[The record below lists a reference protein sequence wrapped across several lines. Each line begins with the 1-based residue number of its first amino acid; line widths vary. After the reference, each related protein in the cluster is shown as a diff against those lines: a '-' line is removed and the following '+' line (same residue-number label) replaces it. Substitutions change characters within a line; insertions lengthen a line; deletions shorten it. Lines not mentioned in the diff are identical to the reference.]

1 MKKFLLILPLA
12 FSAFFSSCENELE
25 LNAEW
30 EENTII
36 YGLLDVNDENDVH
49 YIKVAKAFL
58 GDDPIAV
65 SAQEYD
71 SLYYNPDD
79 ITVEVMEW
87 DGSALRNTY
96 VLTPVTDIPKEEGF
110 FTSEQ
115 QLLYTFTAPLDLDMD
130 YSILVTN
137 PSGEEVTAKTS
148 MVQEVIYDRPRR
160 GLNAAVNFSEVED
173 RRYIVRFSSAENA
186 RRHSLKIR
194 INYFEKDSPDTPDSE
209 AVEKEIIWS
218 FTDTSVSRISGGEDI
233 EYTIE
238 PEEFFSKLA
247 NEIEANGKYRYF
259 ANPKRNSVSGVIT
272 ADALDFIYPTASPDL
287 SVYLDL
293 TDPSSSLVEDRPVFS
308 NITNGVGLFTSRNV
322 SEINFVPLHSKTMK
336 EVLTNEKTRDLN
348 FGYYEYQNDEFVLI
362 YE

>member
-25 LNAEW
+25 LNADW

-49 YIKVAKAFL
+49 YIKVGKAFL

-65 SAQEYD
+65 SAQEFD

-87 DGSALRNTY
+87 EGTALRNTY
-96 VLTPVTDIPKEEGF
+96 TLEAITDIPKEEGF
-110 FTSEQ
+110 FTSDEQ
-115 QLLYTFTAPLDLDMD
+115 ILYTFTAPLDLDMD
-130 YSILVTN
+130 YSIVVTN
-137 PSGEEVTAKTS
+137 PSGEEVSAKTS
-148 MVQEVIYDRPRR
+148 MVQEVSYDRPRR
-160 GLNAAVNFSEVED
+160 GLNAAVYVSEIED
-173 RRYIVRFSSAENA
+173 RRYNVRFSSAKNG
-186 RRHSLKIR
+186 RRHSLKIL

-209 AVEKEIIWS
+209 AEKKQIVWD
-218 FTDTSVSRISGGEDI
+218 FTDTSVSRITGGEDI

-238 PEEFFSKLA
+238 PQEFFSFLA

-259 ANPKRNSVSGVIT
+259 SSPKRNSISGNIT
-272 ADALDFIYPTASPDL
+272 AETLDFIYPSASADL
-287 SVYLDL
+287 SVYMDL
-293 TDPSSSLVEDRPVFS
+293 VGPSSSLVKDKLVFN

-322 SEINFVPLHSKTMK
+322 SKISFVPLHSKTMK

-348 FGYYEYQNDEFVLI
+348 FGYYEYRNDELVVV